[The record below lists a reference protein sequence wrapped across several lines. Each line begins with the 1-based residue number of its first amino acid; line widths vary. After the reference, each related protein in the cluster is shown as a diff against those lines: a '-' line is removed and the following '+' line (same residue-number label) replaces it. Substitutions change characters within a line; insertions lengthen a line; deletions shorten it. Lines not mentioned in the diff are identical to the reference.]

1 MVPAPRTPA
10 APRRR
15 RFSPAAVLLASLA
28 LAGCATAQQQSATTA
43 SARLAEQNSMQGMLQ
58 VAARTES
65 SGNAAAARKM
75 YAQIAARHPD
85 QPAGHLGLGRT
96 SYRTGDPAEAAQHY
110 RTALTH
116 APESVTARYGLG
128 KALLAAD
135 RPEAAI
141 EQFDDLIAREAADT
155 RPYVA
160 KGVALDMLGRHAQ
173 AQTVYRSGLDLA
185 PMNVALRTNLGLSL
199 ALAGDYKTALRV
211 LEDAAR
217 DPKASPRTRQNLALV
232 YGLAGEMEDAA
243 AAGSAD
249 LAHGAVQRNLAYYRA
264 LREARAITDAAAR
277 TRAVPDA
284 PAPTAARTQL
294 AAREP
299 SAAAPALEAE
309 AVKADAAAQPEPEP
323 EPEVETETETK
334 ADTEAE
340 PRPARVDAPTAPVA
354 DAAPVA
360 LAPQADAAP
369 AEPATAATPAP
380 ASPAGETRPTGEPV
394 ADLAPDSSQRAAKPA
409 GVVQARFSPTPAPDH
424 ALADGGRRYWVQV
437 ASLRSQAE
445 AQAEWDRL
453 QDAHAPLLAQL
464 PLALQK
470 TDLPEKGTYYRLRSG
485 PFVEAGTP
493 KQLCQAL
500 KARDQACLVVR
511 SGPKS

>member
-15 RFSPAAVLLASLA
+15 RFPPAAVLLASLA
-28 LAGCATAQQQSATTA
+28 LAGCATAQQQSVTTA
-43 SARLAEQNSMQGMLQ
+43 SARLAEQDSMQGMLQ
-58 VAARTES
+58 LAARTES
-65 SGNAAAARKM
+65 SGNPAAARKM

-85 QPAGHLGLGRT
+85 QPAAHLGLGRT
-96 SYRTGDPAEAAQHY
+96 SYRTGAPAEAAQHY
-110 RTALTH
+110 RTALAY
-116 APESVTARYGLG
+116 APDSLSARYGLG

-141 EQFDDLIAREAADT
+141 EQFDRLIAQEAADT

-160 KGVALDMLGRHAQ
+160 KGVALDMLGRHAE
-173 AQTVYRSGLDLA
+173 AQTVYRSGLELA

-217 DPKASPRTRQNLALV
+217 DPKASARTRQNLALV

-243 AAGSAD
+243 VAGSAD
-249 LAHGAVQRNLAYYRA
+249 LGHGAVQRNLAYYRA

-277 TRAVPDA
+277 TRAVAEP
-284 PAPTAARTQL
+284 PAGSGARTQL
-294 AAREP
+294 AANDPRAEAP
-299 SAAAPALEAE
+299 VPKTDAAAPS
-309 AVKADAAAQPEPEP
+309 Q
-323 EPEVETETETK
+323 TETEP
-334 ADTEAE
+334 EARS
-340 PRPARVDAPTAPVA
+340 PQADAPKAPVA
-354 DAAPVA
+354 DAVPDR
-360 LAPQADAAP
+360 LAPRADAAP
-369 AEPATAATPAP
+369 AQPDATPA
-380 ASPAGETRPTGEPV
+380 ASPAPG
-394 ADLAPDSSQRAAKPA
+394 AKPA
-409 GVVQARFSPTPAPDH
+409 GEPAGEPAAEMAPDSPERAATPGAVRQVSFSPTPAPDH

-453 QDAHAPLLAQL
+453 QGAHARLLAQL

-470 TDLPEKGTYYRLRSG
+470 TDLPDKGTYYRLRSG
-485 PFVEAGTP
+485 PFAEAGTP

>member
-1 MVPAPRTPA
+1 M
-10 APRRR
+10 
-15 RFSPAAVLLASLA
+15 
-28 LAGCATAQQQSATTA
+28 AGCATAPQQGATTA
-43 SARLAEQNSMQGMLQ
+43 SARLAEQNSIQGMLQ
-58 VAARTES
+58 LAARTES
-65 SGNAAAARKM
+65 SGNSAAARKM

-160 KGVALDMLGRHAQ
+160 KGVALDMLGRHAR

-217 DPKASPRTRQNLALV
+217 DPKASTRTRQNLALV

-249 LAHGAVQRNLAYYRA
+249 LGHGAVQRNLAYYRA

-277 TRAVPDA
+277 TRAVPAAGDPATSERTQRAAAKPSRAAATPADDA
-284 PAPTAARTQL
+284 PQAR
-294 AAREP
+294 
-299 SAAAPALEAE
+299 
-309 AVKADAAAQPEPEP
+309 
-323 EPEVETETETK
+323 
-334 ADTEAE
+334 
-340 PRPARVDAPTAPVA
+340 TAPVA
-354 DAAPVA
+354 GVAPVDRPPRTDGDPA
-360 LAPQADAAP
+360 EAP
-369 AEPATAATPAP
+369 APNAPDTATSPTAAAVEQTPD
-380 ASPAGETRPTGEPV
+380 PV
-394 ADLAPDSSQRAAKPA
+394 ADKPADTPKRAAQPA
-409 GVVQARFSPTPAPDH
+409 GVVPASFAPRPAPDH
-424 ALADGGRRYWVQV
+424 ALAGNERSYWVQV
-437 ASLRSQAE
+437 AALRSPSEAE
-445 AQAEWDRL
+445 AEWRRL
-453 QDAHAPLLAQL
+453 KGTHGDLLADL
-464 PLALQK
+464 PLNLQK
-470 TDLPEKGTYYRLRSG
+470 TDLPDKGVYYRLRSG
-485 PFVEAGTP
+485 PFVDAGTP
-493 KQLCQAL
+493 KQLCEVLQ
-500 KARDQACLVVR
+500 ARDQACLVVR
-511 SGPKS
+511 SGPTS